1 MDIIEINNLRL
12 RAIIGFSSHERNE
25 PQDVVINLRI
35 GTHRRLAGETDN
47 PKDAY
52 NYKTI
57 TKAIIREV
65 ECSRYNLVEKL
76 AEEIA
81 RLSIIDYQ
89 ASYIEV
95 KVHKPG
101 ALRRSDTVGIRIER
115 RPQDYAKNVVY
126 VSIGSNISPEKN
138 LRGAL
143 RRLRKYTTV
152 LALSPVYLTEPR
164 GDGAQGYFLNMAAK
178 VHTHRSPLR
187 FKTEVTDRIET
198 ELRRVRDPK
207 NKNAPRTIDLDIS
220 LWNSDAL
227 EFGEKPW
234 KVPDEDIVHF
244 AHVAIPLADIA
255 PDYLHPI
262 EGKTLAAIRSAFDT
276 AGLRQMQLEFSSSG
290 F

>member
-12 RAIIGFSSHERNE
+12 RTIIGFSSHELDE

-35 GTHRRLAGETDN
+35 GIHRRQAGETDN

-57 TKAIIREV
+57 TKAIIQEV
-65 ECSRYNLVEKL
+65 ECSRYHLVEKL

-81 RLSIIDYQ
+81 RLSIVDYQ
-89 ASYIEV
+89 APYIEV
-95 KVHKPG
+95 NVHKPG

-115 RPQDYAKNVVY
+115 RPEDYTKNVVY
-126 VSIGSNISPEKN
+126 VSLGSNISPEKN
-138 LRGAL
+138 LNEAL
-143 RRLRKYTTV
+143 RLLRNYTTV
-152 LALSPVYLTEPR
+152 LALSPIYRTEPR
-164 GDGAQGYFLNMAAK
+164 GWKAQDRFLNMAAK
-178 VHTHRSPLR
+178 IHTFRSPLR
-187 FKTEVTDRIET
+187 FKTEVIDRIEM
-198 ELRRVRDPK
+198 ELKRVRDPK

-234 KVPDEDIVHF
+234 KVPDEDIAHF
-244 AHVAIPLADIA
+244 AHIAVPLADIA

-262 EGKTLAAIRSAFDT
+262 EGKTLAAIRSALDAT
-276 AGLRQMQLEFSSSG
+276 GLQPVQLGFSSSG

>member
-12 RAIIGFSSHERNE
+12 RAVIGFSPHERGE
-25 PQDVVINLRI
+25 PQDIVISLRI
-35 GTHRRLAGETDN
+35 GLPRRLAGETDN

-57 TKAIIREV
+57 TKAIIHEV
-65 ECSRYNLVEKL
+65 ERSCYNLVEKL

-81 RLSIIDYQ
+81 RLSIVDYQ
-89 ASYIEV
+89 APYIEV
-95 KVHKPG
+95 NVHKPG

-138 LRGAL
+138 LTEAL

-178 VHTHRSPLR
+178 IHTHRSPLR
-187 FKTEVTDRIET
+187 FKTEVTDRIEA

-220 LWNSDAL
+220 LWNRDIL

-234 KVPDEDIVHF
+234 KAQDEDIVHF

-262 EGKTLAAIRSAFDT
+262 EGKTLAAIRSTFDT
-276 AGLRQMQLEFSSSG
+276 AGLRPAPLEF
-290 F
+290 